1 MGPLSKSKI
10 LAVVVAGCALGVAVW
25 WSVSPGGAEHRA
37 ARDESSTATT
47 LETGVDGV
55 ESPSA
60 RERAV
65 VERTWRAKLR
75 CLDRHGDPRAFGSL
89 QVGAPNQ
96 RPLGIVECGSDGE
109 IELQLPE
116 EFSYLWITGSL
127 VFGEVARLERRGELL
142 DYGDVRLRSRGTLRV
157 EVVGIRS
164 DDVPN
169 ISIGVRHPADA
180 PGGPPGF
187 GADVDAPV
195 RAGRAQA
202 ELIVEALRPLYVSI
216 AGPGIQ
222 RSFRDSQLEVQPGEV
237 GVLTLDLGSLCELT
251 GQVVGVP
258 PRALEGRS
266 IDLLGVHPLAP
277 DGDTPRQDD
286 AEERVASRAP
296 RWTSTMRARTNLDAR
311 GRFAMEGLDRLPAQ
325 LVLNLGGA
333 RAPLVPRDSG
343 VVAATP
349 CDTLELALS
358 PAEPLVAI
366 ALFDPMSDAPAQIEV
381 AMSVGS
387 APLGLLHRALNGW
400 ILVRRSE
407 LERAAQLT
415 LFVVDRGWARLSE
428 PMARVSA
435 DNVLRL
441 APVDFTAYPGALLA
455 DFTQAPPADARL
467 VCRTVG
473 PPQAAFARDPDL
485 DAATNVERTDRG
497 AVFRGLPSGS
507 YALSWWRKEQ
517 LREAERVEH
526 VSDRTTRLRLQP
538 PRVVRLGGR
547 VRVDSDA
554 GELSPAPAVV
564 GVFLEGRRF
573 AVNAGSFVYDGF
585 EGPPSAAV
593 IEFPN
598 GVRTAAVCEVE
609 PHSGE
614 LVVSFAED
622 SLQVLTVESIF
633 GGRLVAEPCPRVAS
647 SSAPSVSARQV
658 SALEN
663 GLLCVARERPGAR
676 GRVWEIGPDFKVL
689 RGWFDATKPSDATE
703 FAGRHVDLSFS
714 EAGAPATV
722 FAVTAFDP
730 QGAEIALVP
739 THASTRIWLPNSAQA
754 LRIEFANGRSTTVEA
769 RGSSMRVP

>member
-1 MGPLSKSKI
+1 MT
-10 LAVVVAGCALGVAVW
+10 V
-25 WSVSPGGAEHRA
+25 ER
-37 ARDESSTATT
+37 
-47 LETGVDGV
+47 GVDGV
-55 ESPSA
+55 ENPSA
-60 RERAV
+60 PERAV

-75 CLDRHGDPRAFGSL
+75 CLDRHGVPRAFGSL
-89 QVGAPNQ
+89 QIGGPNQ
-96 RPLGIVECGSDGE
+96 RPLEVVECGSDGE

-127 VFGEVARLERRGELL
+127 VFGEIARLERRGELL

-164 DDVPN
+164 DDVPS
-169 ISIGVRHPADA
+169 ISIGVRHPSDA

-195 RAGRAQA
+195 RAGRARA

-216 AGPGIQ
+216 AGAGIQ

-237 GVLTLDLGSLCELT
+237 GMLTLDLGSLCELT

-266 IDLLGVHPLAP
+266 IDLLGVHALAPEP
-277 DGDTPRQDD
+277 DGDTPRHDD
-286 AEERVASRAP
+286 AEERAASRAP
-296 RWTSTMRARTNLDAR
+296 RRTSAMRARTNLDAR
-311 GRFAMEGLDRLPAQ
+311 GRFALEGLDRLPAQ

-333 RAPLVPRDSG
+333 RVPLVLRDSG
-343 VVAATP
+343 VMAATP
-349 CDTLELALS
+349 CDTLEIALS
-358 PAEPLVAI
+358 PVEPVVAI
-366 ALFDPMSDAPAQIEV
+366 ALFDSGSDTPAQIEV

-441 APVDFTAYPGALLA
+441 GPADFSAYPGALLA
-455 DFTQAPPADARL
+455 DFTQGPPADARL
-467 VCRTVG
+467 VCRAVE
-473 PPQAAFARDPDL
+473 PPQAVFATDL
-485 DAATNVERTDRG
+485 DLEVATNVERTDRG

-517 LREAERVEH
+517 LREAERVQH
-526 VSDRTTRLRLQP
+526 IGDRTTRLRLQP

-547 VRVDSDA
+547 VRVDTES
-554 GELSPAPAVV
+554 GELSSAPSVV
-564 GVFLEGRRF
+564 GVYLEGRRF

-585 EGPPSAAV
+585 ESPPSASV
-593 IEFPN
+593 IEFTD
-598 GVRTAAVCEVE
+598 GARIAAVCEVE

-614 LVVSFAED
+614 LVVAFAAS
-622 SLQVLTVESIF
+622 SLQVLTVEPIL
-633 GGRLVAEPCPRVAS
+633 GGRLVAEPLPYVPS

-658 SALEN
+658 SALED
-663 GLLCVARERPGAR
+663 GRLCVAREGPGAR
-676 GRVWEIGPDFKVL
+676 GRVWEIGADFKVL
-689 RGWFDATKPSDATE
+689 RGWFDATKPSDAMD

-722 FAVTAFDP
+722 FAVTECDP
-730 QGAEIALVP
+730 LGAEVALVP
-739 THASTRIWLPNSAQA
+739 THASTRIWLPNSAPV
-754 LRIEFANGRSTTVEA
+754 LRIEFANGRTTTVEA
-769 RGSSMRVP
+769 RGSSMLVP